1 MIFFLVFVTNLPQ
14 NCCVEVPCLVDK
26 NGISPCHV
34 GELPPQLA
42 ALNRTNINVQNLMVE
57 SALNKSIKSAKHA
70 AMLDPLT
77 GAVLTLDKI
86 SDMIDEM
93 FEAEKQWLPNFK

>member
-1 MIFFLVFVTNLPQ
+1 
-14 NCCVEVPCLVDK
+14 
-26 NGISPCHV
+26 
-34 GELPPQLA
+34 
-42 ALNRTNINVQNLMVE
+42 MVE